1 MSQADKDLFVEL
13 LVQLHRTE
21 TLADLNRPT
30 DLKRSLT
37 YSEQK
42 ARNTD
47 IKQKAI
53 AYLN

>member
-1 MSQADKDLFVEL
+1 MPQADKDLFVEL

-21 TLADLNRPT
+21 ALADLARPT

-42 ARNTD
+42 TRNND
-47 IKQKAI
+47 LKQKAI